1 MSSSTMAS
9 RKARHEALTGWLFA
23 LPFTIVFIIVF
34 VAPIIESIR
43 AGFHKQVAE
52 GGGLY
57 GGGRTVEK
65 FVGLENFQDVCTN
78 PAFWHGIGRVMLFG
92 VFQIPIMILAAL
104 FLALVIDSYL
114 VRHLGFWRLSY
125 FLPYAIPGLVAAIM
139 WAYLYV
145 PEISPFAG
153 HLNFSLLSSH
163 VILASMANMTTWT
176 FTGYNMLIFLAA
188 LQAIPSDLYEAAR
201 IDGASGWEIMTK
213 IKIPMVRGAAM
224 LAVLLSIIGTVQL
237 FNEPTV
243 FGHCCDLDAA

>member
-104 FLALVIDSYL
+104 FLAL
-114 VRHLGFWRLSY
+114 
-125 FLPYAIPGLVAAIM
+125 
-139 WAYLYV
+139 
-145 PEISPFAG
+145 EIGRA
-153 HLNFSLLSSH
+153 H
-163 VILASMANMTTWT
+163 V
-176 FTGYNMLIFLAA
+176 
-188 LQAIPSDLYEAAR
+188 
-201 IDGASGWEIMTK
+201 
-213 IKIPMVRGAAM
+213 
-224 LAVLLSIIGTVQL
+224 
-237 FNEPTV
+237 
-243 FGHCCDLDAA
+243 